1 MKRVLTIIL
10 IIISLWAIQSIE
22 RIHSSASY
30 QLAGEL
36 GDVKPAEGD
45 GPKSRTLSP
54 QIEHA

>member
-1 MKRVLTIIL
+1 MKRVLIIIL
-10 IIISLWAIQSIE
+10 ILMSVWAIQNLE
-22 RIHSSASY
+22 RTHPSASY

-54 QIEHA
+54 QIEQA